1 MFCVKGSA
9 LALLFLLQQNTVPL
23 QVMRK
28 TFLLLL
34 FLGFWAC
41 KSEFER
47 VRVSN
52 DPDLILKK
60 AYEYYE
66 KGEYLRSQSLFD
78 LVLNTLR
85 GGKEAEKAY
94 FHHAYTY
101 YHLKQYL
108 LAAYYFKN
116 FANTFTTSSY
126 REEAAFMSAYANYLL
141 SPSYRLDQNS
151 TRQAIEDFQLF
162 ANLFPQSERVQE
174 CNKYIDIL
182 RRKLEQKAFAEG
194 ELYFNLRQYRSSVI
208 SFENLLRDY
217 PESPDV
223 ERVRYLI
230 AKASLL
236 LSQNSILDK
245 KPERYQETILRCDD
259 FLEKHP
265 SGKYSKEVRQMRQVA
280 EREMRAAKK
289 QLQT

>member
-1 MFCVKGSA
+1 
-9 LALLFLLQQNTVPL
+9 
-23 QVMRK
+23 MRK
-28 TFLLLL
+28 TFVLLMALSLL
-34 FLGFWAC
+34 GAC
-41 KSEFER
+41 KSEYER
-47 VRVSN
+47 VRTSG
-52 DPDLILKK
+52 DADLILKK
-60 AYEYYE
+60 AYEYYG
-66 KGEYLRSQSLFD
+66 KGEYQRSQGLFD

-101 YHLKQYL
+101 YHQKQYM
-108 LAAYYFKN
+108 LAAYYFRN
-116 FANTFTTSSY
+116 FSNTFTTSSY
-126 REEAAFMSAYANYLL
+126 REEATFMAAYSNYLL
-141 SPSYRLDQNS
+141 SPSFRLDQSS

-162 ANLFPQSERVQE
+162 ANLFPNSPRVAE

-194 ELYFNLRQYRSSVI
+194 ELYFNLRQYRSSVV

-236 LSQNSILDK
+236 LSQNSILEK
-245 KPERYQETILRCDD
+245 KPERYQETITRCND

-265 SGKYSKEVRQMRQVA
+265 SGKYAKEVRQMRQTA

-289 QLQT
+289 QMQT

>member
-1 MFCVKGSA
+1 
-9 LALLFLLQQNTVPL
+9 
-23 QVMRK
+23 MRK
-28 TFLLLL
+28 TFVLLLV
-34 FLGFWAC
+34 FPFWAC

-47 VRVSN
+47 VRSSGDVN
-52 DPDLILKK
+52 LILKK
-60 AYEYYE
+60 AYEYYD
-66 KGEYLRSQSLFD
+66 KGSYQQAQTLFD
-78 LVLNTLR
+78 LVLNSLR

-116 FANTFTTSSY
+116 FANTFTTSTY
-126 REEAAFMSAYANYLL
+126 REEAAFMSAYSNYLL
-141 SPSYRLDQNS
+141 SPSFRLDQNS

-162 ANLFPQSERVQE
+162 ANLFPTSQRVAE
-174 CNKYIDIL
+174 CNRYIDIL

-236 LSQNSILDK
+236 LSQNSILEK
-245 KPERYQETILRCDD
+245 KPERYQETINRCND

-265 SGKYSKEVRQMRQVA
+265 AGKYSKEVRQMRQTA
-280 EREMRAAKK
+280 EREKQAAQK
-289 QLQT
+289 QLLAP